1 MDSFLI
7 AVLFGALFATGFVFL
22 DRRNLIVL
30 SVLLSGNL
38 ALWYLAVGRGMD
50 FIYEENSWME
60 NIQAGVL
67 LVSCVVFAFAGFALR
82 EKHRALALFLS
93 VLCFIFSFRE
103 VDVDELE
110 VSTWLIFLLAEE
122 GRAIFFVMALVLLAL
137 LLKDAKYYLANRMLY
152 LRSSL
157 GIHLVQAAI
166 LLVALSRAFEKD
178 LFGFRHHVFYE
189 ELSELLAYCLL
200 FVASL
205 DLVKALRGIE
215 SKVGQQGDDR

>member
-1 MDSFLI
+1 MAIALLPSLI
-7 AVLFGALFATGFVFL
+7 RFPLVAEFFATGFVFL

-38 ALWYLAVGRGMD
+38 GLWYLAIGRGMD

-60 NIQAGVL
+60 NIQAGAL
-67 LVSCVVFAFAGFALR
+67 LVSCVVFTFAGFALR
-82 EKHRALALFLS
+82 EKHRRLALFLA

-122 GRAIFFVMALVLLAL
+122 GRAIFFVVALILSAL
-137 LLKDAKYYLANRMLY
+137 LLKDAKYFLVNRMLY
-152 LRSSL
+152 LRASL
-157 GIHLVQAAI
+157 GIYLVQVAI
-166 LLVALSRAFEKD
+166 LLVVLSRAFEKD
-178 LFGFRHHVFYE
+178 FFGFRHHVFYE

-200 FVASL
+200 FAASL
-205 DLVKALRGIE
+205 DLVKALSGIE
-215 SKVGQQGDDR
+215 LKVVG

>member
-7 AVLFGALFATGFVFL
+7 AILFGVLLATGFIFL

-38 ALWYLAVGRGMD
+38 VLWYLAIGRGMD

-82 EKHRALALFLS
+82 GKHRALALFLA

-103 VDVDELE
+103 VDVDELG

-122 GRAIFFVMALVLLAL
+122 GRAIFFLVALVLLVL
-137 LLKDAKYYLANRMLY
+137 MLKDAEYYL
-152 LRSSL
+152 
-157 GIHLVQAAI
+157 
-166 LLVALSRAFEKD
+166 
-178 LFGFRHHVFYE
+178 
-189 ELSELLAYCLL
+189 
-200 FVASL
+200 
-205 DLVKALRGIE
+205 
-215 SKVGQQGDDR
+215 GDRRL

>member
-7 AVLFGALFATGFVFL
+7 AVLFGVLFATGFIFL

-38 ALWYLAVGRGMD
+38 VLWYLAIGRGMD

-67 LVSCVVFAFAGFALR
+67 LVSCVVFASAGFALR
-82 EKHRALALFLS
+82 EKHRALALFLA

-122 GRAIFFVMALVLLAL
+122 GRAIFFLVALVLLVL

-200 FVASL
+200 FAASL

-215 SKVGQQGDDR
+215 LKVGRQGG

>member
-7 AVLFGALFATGFVFL
+7 AVLFGVLFATGFIFL

-38 ALWYLAVGRGMD
+38 GLWYLAIGRGMD

-82 EKHRALALFLS
+82 GKHRALALFLA

-103 VDVDELE
+103 VDVDELG

-122 GRAIFFVMALVLLAL
+122 GRAIFFLVALFLLVLM
-137 LLKDAKYYLANRMLY
+137 LKDAKYYLDNRRLY
-152 LRSSL
+152 LRSPL

-166 LLVALSRAFEKD
+166 LLVVLSRAFEKD

-200 FVASL
+200 FATSL
-205 DLVKALRGIE
+205 DLVKVLSGIE
-215 SKVGQQGDDR
+215 LKVGRQGGG

>member
-7 AVLFGALFATGFVFL
+7 AILFCALLATGFVFL

-38 ALWYLAVGRGMD
+38 VLWYLAIGRGMD

-67 LVSCVVFAFAGFALR
+67 LVSCVAFAFAGFALR
-82 EKHRALALFLS
+82 EKHRVVALFLA

-103 VDVDELE
+103 VDVDELG

-122 GRAIFFVMALVLLAL
+122 GRAIFFLVALVLLIL
-137 LLKDAKYYLANRMLY
+137 MLKDADRKSTRLN
-152 LRSSL
+152 SS
-157 GIHLVQAAI
+157 H
-166 LLVALSRAFEKD
+166 
-178 LFGFRHHVFYE
+178 
-189 ELSELLAYCLL
+189 
-200 FVASL
+200 
-205 DLVKALRGIE
+205 
-215 SKVGQQGDDR
+215 

>member
-7 AVLFGALFATGFVFL
+7 AILFCALLATGFVFL

-38 ALWYLAVGRGMD
+38 VLWYLAIGRGMD

-67 LVSCVVFAFAGFALR
+67 LVSCVAFAFAGFALR
-82 EKHRALALFLS
+82 EKHRVVALFLA

-103 VDVDELE
+103 VDVDELG

-122 GRAIFFVMALVLLAL
+122 GRAIFFLVALVLLVL
-137 LLKDAKYYLANRMLY
+137 MLKDAKYYLGNRRLY

-166 LLVALSRAFEKD
+166 LLIVLSSAFEKD
-178 LFGFRHHVFYE
+178 LFGFRDHVFHE

-200 FVASL
+200 FAASL
-205 DLVKALRGIE
+205 DLVKALREIE
-215 SKVGQQGDDR
+215 RKTFQQV

>member
-7 AVLFGALFATGFVFL
+7 TVLFGVLFATGFIFL

-38 ALWYLAVGRGMD
+38 VLWYLAIGRGMD

-60 NIQAGVL
+60 NIQVGVL
-67 LVSCVVFAFAGFALR
+67 LVSCVVFASAGFALR
-82 EKHRALALFLS
+82 EKHRALALFLA

-122 GRAIFFVMALVLLAL
+122 GRAIFFLVALVLLVL

-200 FVASL
+200 FAASL
-205 DLVKALRGIE
+205 DLVKALRVIE
-215 SKVGQQGDDR
+215 LKVGRQGG